1 MDDQRTRIGRVGVW
15 HAAIGRLS
23 GEATRKAVA
32 EIEEFGYGTLWF
44 GEGSTTK
51 EALSNAAILLCSS
64 RRITVATG
72 IANIW
77 ARDATAMASGAA
89 TLAEAF
95 PGRFVLGIGVSHAP
109 LVQSRGHD
117 YRRPVAAMAGYLDA
131 MDQARYDAKAPTH
144 PAPLLLAALR
154 PKMLGLAR
162 DRADG
167 AHPYFVPVEHTAR
180 AREVLG
186 DEPVLAPEQAVVLER
201 DPGAARAYA
210 REHMAP
216 YLALPNY
223 ANNLRTFGFD
233 DDDLADGGSD
243 RLVDAIVAWGD
254 EDAIRDRVQAHLDAG
269 ADHVAIQPLAPGG
282 RLPLEHLREL
292 APALLSL

>member
-1 MDDQRTRIGRVGVW
+1 MDAKRTRLGRVGVW
-15 HAAIGRLS
+15 HAAIGRIS
-23 GEATRKAVA
+23 ADSARDAVA
-32 EIEEFGYGTLWF
+32 EMEALGYGTLWF

-51 EALSNAAILLCSS
+51 EAFTNAAILLCSS
-64 RRITVATG
+64 QKITIGTG

-77 ARDATAMASGAA
+77 ARDATAMASGAD

-117 YRRPVAAMAGYLDA
+117 YRRPVAAMAAYLDA
-131 MDQARYDAKAPTH
+131 MDQAGYDAVAPTH
-144 PAPLLLAALR
+144 PAPRLLAALR
-154 PKMLGLAR
+154 PRMLELAR
-162 DRADG
+162 DNADG
-167 AHPYFVPVEHTAR
+167 AHPYFVPVEHTER

-186 DEPVLAPEQAVVLER
+186 SGPILAPEQAVVLER
-201 DPGAARAYA
+201 DPDTAREYA

-254 EDAIRDRVQAHLDAG
+254 VDAIRERVTAHVDAG

-282 RLPLEHLREL
+282 RLPLDHLREL